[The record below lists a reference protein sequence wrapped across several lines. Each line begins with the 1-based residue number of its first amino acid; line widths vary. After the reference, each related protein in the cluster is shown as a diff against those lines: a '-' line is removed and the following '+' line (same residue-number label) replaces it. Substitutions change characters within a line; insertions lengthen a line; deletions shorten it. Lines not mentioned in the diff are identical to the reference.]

1 MKLGIGEILVI
12 FAVALVV
19 LGPEKLPYY
28 AQKLG
33 VALREIRKVSGDLS
47 KEIKENIVEPLDE
60 AAKPLKEAIEP
71 INDIKKEINSS
82 VKEVTDSFNNI
93 GKEPVKKEE
102 KVEIKPEEKVEEVKE
117 EKVEE

>member
-12 FAVALVV
+12 FVVALVV

-33 VALREIRKVSGDLS
+33 VALREVRKVSGDLS

-60 AAKPLKEAIEP
+60 AAKPLKEAMEP
-71 INDIKKEINSS
+71 INDIKKEIDSS
-82 VKEVTDSFNNI
+82 VKDVKNSFNNI
-93 GKEPVKKEE
+93 GKEEKKEE
-102 KVEIKPEEKVEEVKE
+102 KVEESKE

>member
-12 FAVALVV
+12 FVVALVV

-71 INDIKKEINSS
+71 INDIKKEIDLS
-82 VKEVTDSFNNI
+82 VKEVKDSFNSI
-93 GKEPVKKEE
+93 GKESVKKEE
-102 KVEIKPEEKVEEVKE
+102 KVEVKSEEKIVEEKVEE
-117 EKVEE
+117 

>member
-12 FAVALVV
+12 FVVALVV

-33 VALREIRKVSGDLS
+33 VALREVRKVSGDLS

-60 AAKPLKEAIEP
+60 AAKPLKEAMEP
-71 INDIKKEINSS
+71 INDIKKEIDSS
-82 VKEVTDSFNNI
+82 VKDVKNSFNNI
-93 GKEPVKKEE
+93 GKEEKKEV
-102 KVEIKPEEKVEEVKE
+102 KIEEKVEESRI